1 MNRTFLDTSFFL
13 ALSLEDDALHDRA
26 LAWQRTITGKLFTS
40 EFVLL
45 EVADH
50 LSPPHLKRLVST
62 IFSLVQDDEQID
74 VVPISRED
82 YLRGLLLFDSRPDK
96 AWSLTDCISFE
107 IMRDRCIT
115 DALTH
120 DHHFEQAGFRA
131 LLRHDPPNN

>member
-26 LAWQRTITGKLFTS
+26 LAWQRAITGKLFTS

-50 LSPPHLKRLVST
+50 LSSPHLKRLVSA
-62 IFSLVQDDEQID
+62 IFSFVHEDEQITSF
-74 VVPISRED
+74 PISRED
-82 YLRGLLLFDSRPDK
+82 YLSGIVLFDCRPDK
-96 AWSLTDCISFE
+96 QWSLTDCISFE
-107 IMRDRCIT
+107 IMRTHGIT
-115 DALTH
+115 EALTH

-131 LLRHDPPNN
+131 LLRQDPPSN